1 MPRSEGRTDGRWDSL
16 AYLGLR
22 MLPAIALVACASYK
36 AAPLPTAVDWA
47 QDLAALEVSPS
58 PPLPEAM
65 DFHAF
70 DPSDGSDDMEVAM
83 LAVANNSDLRA
94 RRTAVGVSEAQ
105 VFTAGLLPDP
115 QLSLTADFP
124 MLVAAGT
131 TTAFNL
137 GLSYDWSALLARGS
151 ARRAAAAELRGARM
165 SLLWQE
171 WQVVNQARLLFVRIV
186 QARRSGDLLD
196 YRHALLRDRLD
207 VAQRALRRGDLT
219 LDAELAYRTALG
231 DIERLRTE
239 LRRAA
244 ARSSPSATL
253 STR

>member
-1 MPRSEGRTDGRWDSL
+1 MPRSEGRTNGRWDSL

-47 QDLAALEVSPS
+47 QDLAALDVSPS
-58 PPLPEAM
+58 QPLPEAM
-65 DFHAF
+65 GFHAF
-70 DPSDGSDDMEVAM
+70 DPSDGLDDMEVAM

-105 VFTAGLLPDP
+105 VFTAELLPDP

-196 YRHALLRDRLD
+196 YRHALVRDRLD